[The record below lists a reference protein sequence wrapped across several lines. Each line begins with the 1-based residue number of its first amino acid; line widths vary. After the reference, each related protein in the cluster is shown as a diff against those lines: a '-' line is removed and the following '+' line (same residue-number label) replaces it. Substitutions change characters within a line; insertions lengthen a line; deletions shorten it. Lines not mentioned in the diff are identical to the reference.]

1 MAVSFPC
8 AVEFAW
14 GLRPSRSICGREP
27 RLHYTVAVSSGQP
40 GCRGQMC
47 LCEFRGKARFPP
59 RSALCGSGKR
69 SKAEFADGFD
79 GTRITIGKRCL

>member
-1 MAVSFPC
+1 
-8 AVEFAW
+8 
-14 GLRPSRSICGREP
+14 
-27 RLHYTVAVSSGQP
+27 
-40 GCRGQMC
+40 MC